1 MRKISVI
8 DVRFGAAGKIEGAEE
23 GARRLKE
30 GIKYEGW
37 VEDGGTI
44 IPQNPPGDRGRL
56 HNLGQMEE
64 VTNRLRD
71 KSFKVFEDGN
81 VQFILGGDHSC
92 ALGVMAAGCEY
103 FGSDSYGILYVDAHG
118 DINTPWTSNTGNIH
132 GMCLATLMG
141 IGDPEMTGLVR
152 EKVLPRN
159 VLLIATRS
167 LDDGE
172 KELIRQQGIEVIYAS
187 EIKEYGINATLQR
200 IEDFIKERGI
210 RHYHLSLDIDSVDPG
225 EAPGT
230 GVPEDHGITADDFY
244 DIVRLAVARKEI
256 VSADI
261 MEFNPMLDKEGKTEA
276 ICRRATNIILA

>member
-276 ICRRATNIILA
+276 ICRRAANIILA

>member
-8 DVRFGAAGKIEGAEE
+8 DVRFGAAGKTEGAED

-30 GIKYEGW
+30 GIKFEGW

-44 IPQNPPGDRGRL
+44 VPQAPPGDKGRL

-64 VTNRLRD
+64 VTSRLRE
-71 KSFKVFEDGN
+71 KSFKVFEEGN

-103 FGSDSYGILYVDAHG
+103 FGRENYGVLYVDAHG

-132 GMCLATLMG
+132 GMCLAALMG
-141 IGDPEMTGLVR
+141 IGDPEMTSLVH
-152 EKVLPRN
+152 EKALPRN

-167 LDDGE
+167 LDEGE
-172 KELIRQQGIEVIYAS
+172 KELIRQQGIEVLYAE
-187 EIKEYGINATLQR
+187 EIRRIGIAATQQR
-200 IEDFIKERGI
+200 IEDFVRERGI
-210 RHYHLSLDIDSVDPG
+210 KHYHLSLDIDSVDPS

-230 GVPEDHGITADDFY
+230 GVPENGGISADDFY
-244 DIVRLAVARKEI
+244 DIVRIAVARKEI

-261 MEFNPMLDKEGKTEA
+261 MEFNPSLDKDGKTEA
-276 ICRRATNIILA
+276 ICRRAANIILA

>member
-8 DVRFGAAGKIEGAEE
+8 EVRFGAAGKIEGAEE

-30 GIKYEGW
+30 GIRYEGW

-44 IPQNPPGDRGRL
+44 IPLAPPGDQGRL

-64 VTNRLRD
+64 VTSRLRE
-71 KSFKVFEDGN
+71 KAFKVFEEGN

-92 ALGVMAAGCEY
+92 ALGVMAAGCEF
-103 FGSDSYGILYVDAHG
+103 FGRKDYGILYVDAHG
-118 DINTPWTSNTGNIH
+118 DINTPWTSSTGNIH

-141 IGDPEMTGLVR
+141 VGEKEMTDLVK
-152 EKVLPRN
+152 EKVLPEN

-167 LDDGE
+167 LDEGE
-172 KELIRQQGIEVIYAS
+172 KDLIRKKGIQVIYAD
-187 EIKEYGINATLQR
+187 EIRREGIAETLRR
-200 IEDFIKERGI
+200 IKGFINSRGI
-210 RHYHLSLDIDSVDPG
+210 RHYHLSLDIDAVDPS

-230 GVPEDHGITADDFY
+230 GVPEEKGISTQDFL
-244 DIVRLAVARKEI
+244 DIVKWAVARREI

-261 MEFNPMLDKEGKTEA
+261 MEFNPYLDEEGKTEA
-276 ICRRATNIILA
+276 ICRRASEIILA